1 MPAQPQLVI
10 VSNRGPYVDRVSRG
24 KRKRVRAPGGLVTA
38 LDPVLRRWGG
48 VWVSAQEQTAARA
61 VGMTEPPKRKTVTGD
76 TIEPGAYRIAEVQL
90 ARNIQAGYYDGVS
103 NAVLWPLLH
112 SFPPTMRVGQAP
124 WPSYVQ
130 ANLAFADM
138 VVENS
143 NRSDLIW
150 VQDFHLMLVPRMVR
164 ECRDKVRM
172 GWFCHVPW
180 PGPDLFG
187 ILPWRT
193 DILEGLMGADVLAF
207 HTEGYAKN
215 FLDCVDRFTDY
226 RVNHEKRIIRSKTR
240 KVLVKVAPIGVPV
253 DEIQTMTSSPSVSA
267 QIEQI
272 RSRVGGRKIVLG
284 VDRLDYTKGIPERI
298 LGFEQFLRRDRS
310 ARNRYVY
317 VQVMVPSRV
326 DVDAYARLK
335 AEIDRLVGDV
345 NGRFSSVGRVAI
357 HYLYRSLDQMS
368 LFAHYRAADV
378 ALVTPLRD
386 GMNLVAQ
393 EYVTNR
399 LECDGVLVLS
409 EFAGAASYLRDAVMV
424 NPYNISEI
432 ADALHIGLNMP
443 EREQRRRMRSLRTQ
457 VHKLDVHRWADTCIK
472 MIEERVV

>member
-1 MPAQPQLVI
+1 MPVQPQLIV
-10 VSNRGPYVDRVSRG
+10 VSNRGPYVEKISKG

-38 LDPVLRRWGG
+38 IDPVLRRCGG
-48 VWVSAQEQTAARA
+48 VWVSAEEQTATRA
-61 VGMTEPPKRKTVTGD
+61 VGMPEPLRKTMPGD

-90 ARNIQAGYYDGVS
+90 GRTIQTGYYDGVS

-124 WPSYVQ
+124 WASYVQ
-130 ANLAFADM
+130 ANLAFAET
-138 VVENS
+138 VVEHS

-150 VQDFHLMLVPRMVR
+150 VQDFHLMLVPKMVR
-164 ECRDKVRM
+164 ESLDKARM

-193 DILEGLMGADVLAF
+193 DILEGLVAADVLAF
-207 HTEGYAKN
+207 HTEGYANN
-215 FLDCVDRFTDY
+215 FLDCVDRFTDC
-226 RVNHEKRIIRSKTR
+226 RVNHDKRTIRSKTR
-240 KVLVKVAPIGVPV
+240 KIQVNVAPIGVPV
-253 DEIQTMTSSPSVSA
+253 DEIQTMTSDPSVSA

-298 LGFEQFLRRDRS
+298 LGFEQFLRRERS

-357 HYLYRSLDQMS
+357 HYLYRTLDPMS
-368 LFAHYRAADV
+368 LYTHYRAADV

-393 EYVTNR
+393 EYVTSR
-399 LECDGVLVLS
+399 LGCDGVLVLS

-432 ADALHIGLNMP
+432 ADALDVALTMP
-443 EREQRRRMRSLRTQ
+443 EREQRRRMRSLRAE

-472 MIEERVV
+472 AIEASVA